1 MQLSKKLNDFMKKL
15 IFLKSKIL
23 TVGVFFFY
31 STSAY
36 PFMSDAKYALLI
48 DYETNQILYEKNSR
62 KKIYPASMSKLM
74 TLYVLFD
81 YLENNIISLDDKI
94 FISENA
100 WRKGGAISDSSTMF
114 AEVSSYISVENI
126 IRGIVIHSGNDACI
140 AISEAISGSE
150 EIFSKEMN
158 FYAKKLGMSNTN
170 YTNST
175 GLHDSNHFSTPYDM
189 TLLAKSLIRD
199 FPNFYHYFSEKEF
212 TWNGIFQPNRNNLLG
227 SDLGV
232 DGLKTGKTSESG
244 YSMIIS
250 SNKDNIRL
258 IGIVGGLPSRD
269 NRTIEMRKL
278 INYGQRNFR
287 KYNLFN
293 KNEVLDEVDIWEG
306 KKSKLNILTS
316 ENISLLLNI
325 RTRRNLNA
333 KYSFNQPIIAPIK
346 KGQIIGKLTVYNDEK
361 EIINSSLISGE
372 NIERNNI
379 FGRILQKIRYL
390 IN

>member
-1 MQLSKKLNDFMKKL
+1 
-15 IFLKSKIL
+15 
-23 TVGVFFFY
+23 
-31 STSAY
+31 
-36 PFMSDAKYALLI
+36 
-48 DYETNQILYEKNSR
+48 
-62 KKIYPASMSKLM
+62 
-74 TLYVLFD
+74 
-81 YLENNIISLDDKI
+81 
-94 FISENA
+94 
-100 WRKGGAISDSSTMF
+100 
-114 AEVSSYISVENI
+114 
-126 IRGIVIHSGNDACI
+126 
-140 AISEAISGSE
+140 
-150 EIFSKEMN
+150 MN
-158 FYAKKLGMSNTN
+158 FYAKKLGMIDTN
-170 YTNST
+170 YINST

-227 SDLGV
+227 SDLSV

-293 KNEVLDEVDIWEG
+293 KNDVLDEVDIWEG

-325 RTRRNLNA
+325 RTKRNLNA

-346 KGQIIGKLTVYNDEK
+346 KGQIIGELTVYNDEK
-361 EIINSSLISGE
+361 EIVNSSLISGE
-372 NIERNNI
+372 NIERSNF

>member
-23 TVGVFFFY
+23 TIGVFFFY

-227 SDLGV
+227 NNLGI
-232 DGLKTGKTSESG
+232 DGLKTGKTSQSG
-244 YSMIIS
+244 FSMVVS
-250 SNKDNIRL
+250 SKKENIRL
-258 IGIVGGLPSRD
+258 IGIISGLSSKDSR
-269 NRTIEMRKL
+269 TLEMKKL
-278 INYGQRNFR
+278 INYGQKSFR
-287 KYNLFN
+287 KYKLFTN
-293 KNEVLDEVDIWEG
+293 SDIIKKVKVWDG
-306 KKSKLNILTS
+306 KKNYLNMIIS
-316 ENISLLLNI
+316 EDINLLLNI
-325 RTRRNLNA
+325 RAKRNLNA
-333 KYSFNQPIIAPIK
+333 KILFNEPIIAPIK
-346 KGQIIGKLTVYNDEK
+346 KDQVIGKLILFNDK
-361 EIINSSLISGE
+361 VEIMNSNLISGE
-372 NIERNNI
+372 DIERKNI
-379 FGRILQKIRYL
+379 FGRTIQKIGYL

>member
-23 TVGVFFFY
+23 TIGIFFFY

-36 PFMSDAKYALLI
+36 PFISDAKYALLI

-150 EIFSKEMN
+150 EIFSNEMN
-158 FYAKKLGMSNTN
+158 FYAKKLGMSDTN

-175 GLHDSNHFSTPYDM
+175 GLHDNNHFSTPYDM
-189 TLLAKSLIRD
+189 TLLAKSLIKD

-232 DGLKTGKTSESG
+232 DGLKTGKTNESG

-287 KYNLFN
+287 KYSLFN
-293 KNEVLDEVDIWEG
+293 KNDVLDEVDIWEG
-306 KKSKLNILTS
+306 KRSKLNILTS

-325 RTRRNLNA
+325 RNKRNLNA

-361 EIINSSLISGE
+361 EIVNSSLISGE

>member
-1 MQLSKKLNDFMKKL
+1 MQSSKKLNNFLKEI
-15 IFLKSKIL
+15 IFLKLKIL
-23 TVGVFFFY
+23 IISVFFFY
-31 STSAY
+31 STPAY
-36 PFMSDAKYALLI
+36 SFISDAKYALLV

-150 EIFSKEMN
+150 EIFSNEMN
-158 FYAKKLGMSNTN
+158 FYAKKLGMIDTN

-227 SDLGV
+227 SDLSV

-293 KNEVLDEVDIWEG
+293 KNDVLDEVDIWEG

-325 RTRRNLNA
+325 RTKRNLNA

-346 KGQIIGKLTVYNDEK
+346 KGQIIGELTVYNDEK
-361 EIINSSLISGE
+361 EIVNSSLISGE
-372 NIERNNI
+372 NIERSNF

>member
-23 TVGVFFFY
+23 TIGIFFFY

-36 PFMSDAKYALLI
+36 PFISDAKYALLI

-150 EIFSKEMN
+150 EIFSNEMN
-158 FYAKKLGMSNTN
+158 FYAKKLGMSDTN

-175 GLHDSNHFSTPYDM
+175 GLHDNNHFSTPYDM
-189 TLLAKSLIRD
+189 TLLAKSLIKD

-232 DGLKTGKTSESG
+232 DGLKTGKTNESG

-306 KKSKLNILTS
+306 KRSKLNILTS

-325 RTRRNLNA
+325 RNKRNLNA

-361 EIINSSLISGE
+361 EIVNSSLISGE

>member
-1 MQLSKKLNDFMKKL
+1 M
-15 IFLKSKIL
+15 
-23 TVGVFFFY
+23 
-31 STSAY
+31 
-36 PFMSDAKYALLI
+36 
-48 DYETNQILYEKNSR
+48 
-62 KKIYPASMSKLM
+62 
-74 TLYVLFD
+74 
-81 YLENNIISLDDKI
+81 
-94 FISENA
+94 
-100 WRKGGAISDSSTMF
+100 
-114 AEVSSYISVENI
+114 
-126 IRGIVIHSGNDACI
+126 
-140 AISEAISGSE
+140 
-150 EIFSKEMN
+150 
-158 FYAKKLGMSNTN
+158 
-170 YTNST
+170 
-175 GLHDSNHFSTPYDM
+175 
-189 TLLAKSLIRD
+189 
-199 FPNFYHYFSEKEF
+199 
-212 TWNGIFQPNRNNLLG
+212 
-227 SDLGV
+227 GV

-293 KNEVLDEVDIWEG
+293 KNDVLDEVDIWEG
-306 KKSKLNILTS
+306 KRSKLNILTS

-325 RTRRNLNA
+325 RNKRNLNA

-361 EIINSSLISGE
+361 EIVNSSLISGE

>member
-23 TVGVFFFY
+23 TIGIFFFY

-36 PFMSDAKYALLI
+36 PFISDAKYALLI

-150 EIFSKEMN
+150 EIFSNEMN
-158 FYAKKLGMSNTN
+158 FYAKKLGMSDTN

-175 GLHDSNHFSTPYDM
+175 GLHDNNHFSTPYDM
-189 TLLAKSLIRD
+189 TLLAKSLIKD

-232 DGLKTGKTSESG
+232 DGLKTGKTNESG

-293 KNEVLDEVDIWEG
+293 KNDVLDEVDIWEG
-306 KKSKLNILTS
+306 KRSKLNILTS

-325 RTRRNLNA
+325 RNKRNLNA

-361 EIINSSLISGE
+361 EIVNSSLISGE

>member
-23 TVGVFFFY
+23 TIGIFFFY

-36 PFMSDAKYALLI
+36 PFISDAKYALLI
-48 DYETNQILYEKNSR
+48 DYETKQILYEKNSR

-150 EIFSKEMN
+150 EIFSNEMN
-158 FYAKKLGMSNTN
+158 FYAKKLGMSDTN

-175 GLHDSNHFSTPYDM
+175 GLHDNNHFSTPYDM

-232 DGLKTGKTSESG
+232 DGLKTGKTNESG

-293 KNEVLDEVDIWEG
+293 KNDVLDEVDIWEG
-306 KKSKLNILTS
+306 KRSKLNILTS

-325 RTRRNLNA
+325 RNKRNLNA

-361 EIINSSLISGE
+361 EIVNSSLISGE

>member
-23 TVGVFFFY
+23 TIGIFFFY

-36 PFMSDAKYALLI
+36 PFISDAKYALLI

-189 TLLAKSLIRD
+189 TLLAKSLIKD

-232 DGLKTGKTSESG
+232 DGLKTGKTNESG

-293 KNEVLDEVDIWEG
+293 KNDVLDEVDIWEG
-306 KKSKLNILTS
+306 KRSKLNILTS

-325 RTRRNLNA
+325 RNKRNLNA

-361 EIINSSLISGE
+361 EIVNSSLISGE

>member
-1 MQLSKKLNDFMKKL
+1 MQLSKKLDNFVKKI

-23 TVGVFFFY
+23 AIGVFFFY

-36 PFMSDAKYALLI
+36 PFVSDAKYALLV

-227 SDLGV
+227 SDLSV

-293 KNEVLDEVDIWEG
+293 KNDVLDEVDIWEG

-325 RTRRNLNA
+325 RTKRNLNA

-361 EIINSSLISGE
+361 EIVNSSLVSGE
-372 NIERNNI
+372 NIERNNF